1 LLAARGAV
9 ALSANTAGVMNL
21 FVTAANR
28 VNRQLNQRV
37 MSIRRFNI
45 PLKSCAEAEAK
56 AKGVKSILASALA
69 FDIVTCEQL
78 L

>member
-1 LLAARGAV
+1 
-9 ALSANTAGVMNL
+9 
-21 FVTAANR
+21 
-28 VNRQLNQRV
+28 

-69 FDIVTCEQL
+69 LAFDIVTCEQL